1 MIVKNLGGDGYSGDF
16 PTRGVIFKSW
26 ALGLEADR
34 HDDDCQPPVNTVH
47 TSAGWRD
54 QAHMTLSKR
63 RIKGWEFNVTEWSKK
78 KI

>member
-1 MIVKNLGGDGYSGDF
+1 MKNLGGDGYSGDL
-16 PTRGVIFKSW
+16 PTRGVIFN
-26 ALGLEADR
+26 LGDSVLRQTSMMMTASL
-34 HDDDCQPPVNTVH
+34 PVNTVH